1 MEQQHTFKDLFKP
14 SWYIHQ
20 MSGWSTSSYI
30 LLLFGYLFIAWQTFS
45 TPLNAIAIWTFVAAI
60 LGFTT
65 TLAITN
71 TRPLNGVFGLISA
84 LIYIVV
90 AIHAKN
96 PSDAILQGVY
106 IVLLDIPVLISPN
119 WAIDVEKKVRK
130 ISEVGARN
138 EKHDS
143 SYWYK
148 MFSVV
153 FFAAWIVLYFFEIY
167 ITKTPRPIIDSFTAA
182 IGITGALLTTL
193 RFSESYYFWIIQG
206 AAQVAL
212 WGVTAVQ
219 GDASLV
225 LFFTYMLYLANDAV
239 ALLDKKIAWFHH
251 TVKTSN

>member
-1 MEQQHTFKDLFKP
+1 MQQQHTFKDLFKP
-14 SWYIHQ
+14 SWYVHQ
-20 MSGWSTSSYI
+20 MSGWSKSSYG
-30 LLLFGYLFIAWQTFS
+30 LLIFGYLFIAWQTFS
-45 TPLNAIAIWTFVAAI
+45 NPLTDIAIWTFVAAI

-90 AIHAKN
+90 AISAHN

-130 ISEVGARN
+130 ISEVDARG
-138 EKHDS
+138 EKHNS
-143 SYWYK
+143 AYWYK
-148 MFSVV
+148 LFAVV
-153 FFAAWIVLYFFEIY
+153 FILAWIILYFFEIY
-167 ITKTPRPIIDSFTAA
+167 ITKTPRPMVDSFTAA
-182 IGITGALLTTL
+182 IGISGALLTTL
-193 RFSESYYFWIIQG
+193 RFSESYYFWILQG
-206 AAQVAL
+206 AAQVIL
-212 WGVTAVQ
+212 WGITAAQ

-225 LFFTYMLYLANDAV
+225 LFFTYMLYMANDAV

-251 TVKTSN
+251 AN

>member
-1 MEQQHTFKDLFKP
+1 MQQHTFFDLFKP
-14 SWYIHQ
+14 SWYVHQ
-20 MSGWSTSSYI
+20 MSGWSRSSYI
-30 LLLFGYLFIAWQTFS
+30 LLVFGYLFIAWQTFS
-45 TPLNAIAIWTFVAAI
+45 SPLSTIAIWTFIAAI

-71 TRPLNGVFGLISA
+71 TRPLNGIFGLISA

-90 AIHAKN
+90 AVAAHN
-96 PSDAILQGVY
+96 PSDAILQAVY

-119 WAIDVEKKVRK
+119 WAIDVEKKVRR
-130 ISEVGARN
+130 IAEVDQRGEKRN
-138 EKHDS
+138 AA
-143 SYWYK
+143 YWYRL
-148 MFSVV
+148 FA
-153 FFAAWIVLYFFEIY
+153 FAFIAAWILLYFFEIY

-206 AAQVAL
+206 LAQVVL
-212 WGVTAVQ
+212 WGITAAQ

-239 ALLDKKIAWFHH
+239 ALLDKRIAWFHH
-251 TVKTSN
+251 AN